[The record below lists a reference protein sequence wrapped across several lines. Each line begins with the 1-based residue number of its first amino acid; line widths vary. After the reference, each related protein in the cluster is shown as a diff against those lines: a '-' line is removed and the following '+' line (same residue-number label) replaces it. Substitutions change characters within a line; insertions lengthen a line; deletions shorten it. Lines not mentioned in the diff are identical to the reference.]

1 MVPRVATKCVAIVAL
16 KPKENDES
24 SVANASFIGVVSFNV
39 KNVIVTSKSAHANE
53 LDGETCVFF
62 SLKQKHNFRHSLFKE
77 ELRNSLVLKII
88 VPKIQHIPPEEKPS
102 KLQSEPATFPPK
114 VFSVKFQYLVNE
126 VK

>member
-53 LDGETCVFF
+53 LDGQTSFF
-62 SLKQKHNFRHSLFKE
+62 CL
-77 ELRNSLVLKII
+77 
-88 VPKIQHIPPEEKPS
+88 
-102 KLQSEPATFPPK
+102 
-114 VFSVKFQYLVNE
+114 
-126 VK
+126 